1 MPPSAMMVVV
11 VSSGMMEVAVHMSMG
26 MGMVWMD
33 IMMMRLV
40 RVLMILVLRMTSM
53 VHRSIAGGEVGMR
66 TVIGFNLMHIIRRVM
81 MAMAVPPIRLGDAE
95 PTIAIVTVASTSAA
109 AVAVAVRVVMPLSIY
124 GAAMMMMSR
133 H

>member
-1 MPPSAMMVVV
+1 MV

-66 TVIGFNLMHIIRRVM
+66 TAIGFNLMHIIRRVM

-95 PTIAIVTVASTSAA
+95 PTIAIVTVASASAA
-109 AVAVAVRVVMPLSIY
+109 AVAVRVVLPLSIAD
-124 GAAMMMMSR
+124 GAAMLMVMMGRR